1 MDLSTMLAAWK
12 ADKLRQ
18 APTKALLSRLEKAHD
33 AKVVKI
39 QESPVKT
46 EETKRLEL
54 AEARR
59 AFAAEYRK
67 MRREILA
74 GYDADIEAQRQTS
87 NPPRSRELEEA
98 MGRKTVVYLPKW
110 ERGYGEM
117 LRDAERF
124 KLEGDHAGLQLV
136 TEHLGLVKESG
147 VRRTLAE
154 GVSEVLESY
163 KPDAVRKAELE
174 VRTIEG
180 DKSRF
185 ELASG
190 LRESGIIAARAGRY
204 RPGQRGIES
213 HDEALDGIEA
223 ETAPPS
229 EAAAS

>member
-18 APTKALLSRLEKAHD
+18 APTVPLLGKLERSAN
-33 AKVVKI
+33 AKVERI
-39 QESPVKT
+39 QESRTLTPEAKT
-46 EETKRLEL
+46 LEI

-59 AFAAEYRK
+59 NSHSDFKR

-74 GYDADIEAQRQTS
+74 GYDSAIEEQRRTA
-87 NPPRSRELEEA
+87 NPPRTRELEEA
-98 MGRKTVVYLPKW
+98 MGRKTLVYLPKW

-136 TEHLGLVKESG
+136 QEHLGLVKDSG
-147 VRRTLAE
+147 PRHTLAQ
-154 GVSEVLESY
+154 GVTEALDTY

-174 VRTIEG
+174 GRSLQLER
-180 DKSRF
+180 DHF

-204 RPGQRGIES
+204 RPGYHGIES
-213 HDEALDGIEA
+213 HDEGLDGIEA
-223 ETAPPS
+223 EPAS
-229 EAAAS
+229 EAEAS